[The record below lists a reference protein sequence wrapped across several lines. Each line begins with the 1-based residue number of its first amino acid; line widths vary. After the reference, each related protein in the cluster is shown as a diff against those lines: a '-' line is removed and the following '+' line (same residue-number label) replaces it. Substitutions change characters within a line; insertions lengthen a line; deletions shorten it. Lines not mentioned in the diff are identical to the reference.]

1 MNTAARVAKSIGL
14 DPESPGLRDPAVVQA
29 LFKVSQITSEDKLV
43 SPADGATNMPGKL
56 RAQDIMVNKQ
66 NPLYERYQ
74 NGDSEIVQ
82 LVRDMLRNG

>member
-1 MNTAARVAKSIGL
+1 
-14 DPESPGLRDPAVVQA
+14 
-29 LFKVSQITSEDKLV
+29 V
-43 SPADGATNMPGKL
+43 SPENGATNMPGKL